1 MNNMSNVKIIIA
13 DDNKTLA
20 ELLKTYIEKNS
31 NYKVLGVA
39 TSSKQQIEL
48 TNGLDPDVIITDIE
62 RKDEEISGLDFIL
75 DSENKNRKEKYIIV
89 TASAKEEVLMKNNF
103 EMPSNV
109 LEYIRKP
116 FDFEKILT
124 ILNNIDLI
132 N

>member
-31 NYKVLGVA
+31 NYKVLGIA

-48 TNGLDPDVIITDIE
+48 TNGVDPDVIITDIE

-124 ILNNIDLI
+124 ILNKYRFD
-132 N
+132 